1 MRFRALLA
9 ALPAALAAQLL
20 LAAGAQAQPYPSRP
34 IRLVLPFSPGG
45 LVDVPG
51 RIIAQKLSEAL
62 GQPVVVENKP
72 GAGSTIGADFVAK
85 AKPDG
90 YTLMITSTTHV
101 ISANLY
107 NKLPYDSLRDFAPV
121 MKIAEGPYVLVV
133 HPSLPA
139 KNVSELIALAKAQP
153 GKFDYASSGNGSSQH
168 LVGAL
173 FCAMAGVDLSHVPY
187 KGSGQ
192 ATQDLIGGQV
202 KVGFVGTPIILP
214 HLKAG
219 RLRALAVSTVKRSPE
234 MPDVPTLAEAGLPGY
249 EATIWMGL
257 FAPAGTPREIL
268 AKLYDEIGRVLSA
281 PEARASIGATGVE
294 VALSSADEFAAFVRA
309 EHDKWGKV
317 VRDTGA
323 TVN

>member
-1 MRFRALLA
+1 MKLAARLA
-9 ALPAALAAQLL
+9 ALLSGLL
-20 LAAGAQAQPYPSRP
+20 LATAAHTQQYPSRA
-34 IRLVLPFSPGG
+34 IRLVLPFSAGG

-62 GQPVVVENKP
+62 GQPVVVDNKP
-72 GAGSTIGADFVAK
+72 GAGSTIGADLVAK
-85 AKPDG
+85 SRPDG

-107 NKLPYDSLRDFAPV
+107 KKLPYDPLRDFAPV

-133 HPSLPA
+133 HPSLA
-139 KNVSELIALAKAQP
+139 VKSVAELIALAKAQP
-153 GKFDYASSGNGSSQH
+153 GRIDYASSGNGSSQH
-168 LVGAL
+168 LVAAL
-173 FCAMAGVDLSHVPY
+173 FCAMAAVDLSHVPY

-192 ATQDLIGGQV
+192 ATQDLVGGQV
-202 KVGFVGTPIILP
+202 KVGFVGTPIALP

-219 RLRALAVSTVKRSPE
+219 RLRALAVSAMKRSSE
-234 MPDVPTLAEAGLPGY
+234 MPEVPTLAEAGLPGY

-268 AKLYDEIGRVLSA
+268 AKLYSEIGKVLSA
-281 PEARASIGATGVE
+281 PEAKASVAATGVE
-294 VALSSADEFAAFVRA
+294 VALSPADEFAAFVSA

>member
-1 MRFRALLA
+1 MKLAAPLA
-9 ALPAALAAQLL
+9 ALLSGLL
-20 LAAGAQAQPYPSRP
+20 LATAAHAQPYPSRA
-34 IRLVLPFSPGG
+34 IRLVLPFSAGG

-51 RIIAQKLSEAL
+51 RIIAQKLSQAL

-72 GAGSTIGADFVAK
+72 GAGSSIGADFVAK
-85 AKPDG
+85 SKPDG

-107 NKLPYDSLRDFAPV
+107 KNLPYDSLRDFAPV

-133 HPSLPA
+133 HPSLA
-139 KNVSELIALAKAQP
+139 VNNVAELIALAKAQP
-153 GKFDYASSGNGSSQH
+153 GRIDYASSGNGSSQH

-173 FCAMAGVDLSHVPY
+173 FCAMAGVDLTHVPY

-192 ATQDLIGGQV
+192 ATQDLVGGQV
-202 KVGFVGTPIILP
+202 KVGFVGTPIALP
-214 HLKAG
+214 HLKAR
-219 RLRALAVSTVKRSPE
+219 RLHALAVSTTKRSPE
-234 MPDVPTLAEAGLPGY
+234 MPEVPALAEAGLPGY

-268 AKLYDEIGRVLSA
+268 GKLYSEIGRVLSA
-281 PEARASIGATGVE
+281 PEAKASIGATGVE
-294 VALSSADEFAAFVRA
+294 VTLSPAEEFAAFVRA

>member
-1 MRFRALLA
+1 MRLLALLLGVLLA
-9 ALPAALAAQLL
+9 AAGEAQT
-20 LAAGAQAQPYPSRP
+20 YPSRP

-51 RIIAQKLSEAL
+51 RIIAQKLWEAL

-72 GAGSTIGADFVAK
+72 GAGSSIGADFVAK
-85 AKPDG
+85 SKPDG

-107 NKLPYDSLRDFAPV
+107 KKLPYDSLRDFAPV

-133 HPSLPA
+133 HPSLA
-139 KNVSELIALAKAQP
+139 VNNVAELIALAKAQP
-153 GKFDYASSGNGSSQH
+153 GRIDYASSGNGSSQH

-173 FCAMAGVDLSHVPY
+173 FCAMAGVELSHVPY
-187 KGSGQ
+187 KGSSQ
-192 ATQDLIGGQV
+192 ATQDLVGGQV
-202 KVGFVGTPIILP
+202 KVGFVGTPIALP
-214 HLKAG
+214 HLKAA

-234 MPDVPTLAEAGLPGY
+234 MPEVPTLAEAGLPGY

-257 FAPAGTPREIL
+257 FAPAGTPREIVG
-268 AKLYDEIGRVLSA
+268 KLYSEIGRVLSA
-281 PEARASIGATGVE
+281 PEAKASIGATGVE
-294 VALSSADEFAAFVRA
+294 VALSPADEFAAFVRA

>member
-1 MRFRALLA
+1 MRLLALLIGLMLA
-9 ALPAALAAQLL
+9 GASAAQT
-20 LAAGAQAQPYPSRP
+20 YPSRA

-107 NKLPYDSLRDFAPV
+107 SRLPYDSLRDFAPV

-133 HPSLPA
+133 HPSLEA
-139 KNVSELIALAKAQP
+139 KNVAELIALAKAQP
-153 GKFDYASSGNGSSQH
+153 GRIDYASSGNGSSQH

-173 FCAMAGVDLSHVPY
+173 FCAMTGVDLSHVPY

-192 ATQDLIGGQV
+192 ATQDLVGGQV
-202 KVGFVGTPIILP
+202 KVGFVGTPIALP

-234 MPDVPTLAEAGLPGY
+234 LPGVPTLAEAGLPGY

-268 AKLYDEIGRVLSA
+268 ARLYQDIGRVLSA
-281 PEARASIGATGVE
+281 SEAKASIGATGVE
-294 VALSSADEFAAFVRA
+294 VALAPADEFAAFVRA
-309 EHDKWGKV
+309 EHEKWGKV